1 MLREAHK
8 LKNGNASALSMLA
21 CGLTVGPHLKGYIDQ
36 KKTSFDAQ
44 RVTEREKAVFL
55 LIYLLAHEREQ

>member
-44 RVTEREKAVFL
+44 SHGEGKGSIFAY
-55 LIYLLAHEREQ
+55 ISSSS